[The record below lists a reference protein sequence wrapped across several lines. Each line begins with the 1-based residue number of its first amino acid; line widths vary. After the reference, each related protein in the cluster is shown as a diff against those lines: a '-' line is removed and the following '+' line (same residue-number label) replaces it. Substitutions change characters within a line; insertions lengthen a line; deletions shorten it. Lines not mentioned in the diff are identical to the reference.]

1 MMKYGMILKSKY
13 RNDHQ
18 RYLKKIKKKE
28 LFIKIIKI
36 SILIIFLIFWEL
48 LGRLEII
55 NTFLLS
61 YPTKILKTILVLTK
75 ENNLLTHIFTTTT
88 EVLISFILSTII
100 GIIIASIMWLNNTFT
115 KIIDPYLSVI
125 NSLPKVAI
133 GPLLIIYFGTDIKTI
148 IILAVLISVFTVI
161 LNLYDSFSNT
171 DTYKITLM
179 KSFKATK
186 LQIFTKLVLRG
197 NLNSIIN
204 ILKINISLSL
214 IGVIMGELL
223 VSKKGLG
230 YLINYACQ
238 LFNLNLV
245 ITSIFILGVLSYI
258 LYIIVSKLELLLKK

>member
-1 MMKYGMILKSKY
+1 M
-13 RNDHQ
+13 
-18 RYLKKIKKKE
+18 KIKYKDEHQKYLSNLKRKD
-28 LFIKIIKI
+28 LFVKIIKI
-36 SILIIFLIFWEL
+36 SILLFFLFFWEL
-48 LGRLEII
+48 FGRLKLI

-61 YPTKILKTILVLTK
+61 YPSEILRTIIVLTK
-75 ENNLLTHIFTTTT
+75 ENDLISHIFTTTT
-88 EVLISFILSTII
+88 EVLMSFIISTCL

-115 KIIDPYLSVI
+115 RIIEPYLSVI

-148 IILAVLISVFTVI
+148 IIMAILISIFTVI
-161 LNLYDSFSNT
+161 LNMYDSFSNT
-171 DTYKITLM
+171 DPYKITLM
-179 KSFKATK
+179 KSFKATN

-197 NLNSIIN
+197 NINSIIN

-245 ITSIFILGVLSYI
+245 ITSIFILGFLSFI
-258 LYIIVSKLELLLKK
+258 LYTIISKLELLFKK